1 MEKDGYHWCCVLV
14 GDWDLF
20 NSNIRQ
26 NMLPQRESGREL
38 WLTVQTRPYVW
49 GLFPLWLVDLRAL

>member
-20 NSNIRQ
+20 NSNIHQ
-26 NMLPQRESGREL
+26 NMLPQKESGVES
-38 WLTVQTRPYVW
+38 TTYSTNAPVGV
-49 GLFPLWLVDLRAL
+49 GPLSLVADLRAF